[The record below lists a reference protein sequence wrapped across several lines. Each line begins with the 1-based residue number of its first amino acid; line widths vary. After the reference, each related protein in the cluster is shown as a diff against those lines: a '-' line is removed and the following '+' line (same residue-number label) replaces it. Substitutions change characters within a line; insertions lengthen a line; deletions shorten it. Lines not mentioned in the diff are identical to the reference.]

1 MMEAETKAE
10 TLLFLP
16 KTRRCKVHNV
26 SVMQSPMSS
35 HNADAMSILCNWEQ
49 EQSKCEK
56 QKEWEQKGKWLEQV
70 MDYYIWELML

>member
-35 HNADAMSILCNWEQ
+35 HNADANVHNVQLRART
-49 EQSKCEK
+49 
-56 QKEWEQKGKWLEQV
+56 V
-70 MDYYIWELML
+70 